1 MLKSFHFDIH
11 LYVWD
16 TKFKYFRPSCGS
28 EFIDLTKLIYAMQCV
43 LRKIYMFCPLEHYRK
58 SANQRR
64 HHDTSSYTWRR
75 MTLHYEA
82 IDLFSTLITMAFY
95 TCYRLEKSR
104 AKNTLGKLENIVA
117 EICFISIYLYVS

>member
-28 EFIDLTKLIYAMQCV
+28 EFIDLAKLIYAMQCV

-64 HHDTSSYTWRR
+64 HHDISSYI
-75 MTLHYEA
+75 HDVE
-82 IDLFSTLITMAFY
+82 
-95 TCYRLEKSR
+95 
-104 AKNTLGKLENIVA
+104 
-117 EICFISIYLYVS
+117 